1 MFKQYSIRLFF
12 SSFFALFFVI
22 NVSAQDPEF
31 TQFYANPI
39 YLNPA
44 FAGTNICPRVN
55 LNWRNQWPGVSGTF
69 ITYSA
74 SFDQHSE
81 AIHGGLGLLVTTD
94 QAANSLQTTRVS
106 GMYSYQLKISRKF
119 SIRMGMEATFF
130 QKTLDWSKL
139 TFGDMIDPRRGF
151 VLQTGDQPRGGSTAG
166 LDFSAGFLGFS
177 ESFYFGFAA
186 HHLTQPNESL
196 IKEQS
201 KLPMKLTAHA
211 GAMIPLAGAASQY
224 QTEDAMISPNIIYRR
239 QADFQQLNMGL
250 YVKKGPL
257 VGGVWYRNRD
267 AFIVLLGIQSDNLK
281 IGYSY
286 DVTISKLANA
296 TAGSHELSFQINFN
310 CRPRKKTFRTISCPS
325 F

>member
-106 GMYSYQLKISRKF
+106 GIYSYQLKISRKF

-224 QTEDAMISPNIIYRR
+224 QTEDAIISPNIIYRR

-310 CRPRKKTFRTISCPS
+310 CRPKKKTFRTISCPS

>member
-22 NVSAQDPEF
+22 NVNAQDPEF

-130 QKTLDWSKL
+130 QKTLDWTKL

-196 IKEQS
+196 IKERS

-310 CRPRKKTFRTISCPS
+310 CRPKKKTFRTISCPS

>member
-310 CRPRKKTFRTISCPS
+310 CRPKKKTFRTISCPS